1 MGHTIRPYAEGDL
14 HACRSL
20 WEELTE
26 HHREI
31 YGDPTIDG
39 PDAGLQ
45 FDDHLARLG
54 PGQIWVAEDDGFV
67 CGLVGLI
74 ATAGEEEAEIEPVVV
89 TRVRRDAG
97 IGTELLAAA
106 TAEARNLGVR
116 FLNIRP
122 VARNTGAISLF
133 ARAGFRLVGRVE
145 LFQELAPS
153 DRSWSTPFNLDG
165 RALNC

>member
-1 MGHTIRPYAEGDL
+1 MGHAIRPYAEGDL
-14 HACRSL
+14 HACRGL

-39 PDAGLQ
+39 PDPGRQ

-54 PGQIWVAEDDGFV
+54 PGRIWVAEDNGVV
-67 CGLVGLI
+67 CGLVGLV
-74 ATAGEEEAEIEPVVV
+74 ASPGDEEAEIEPVIV
-89 TRVRRDAG
+89 TRSRRDG
-97 IGTELLAAA
+97 GVGTELLAAA
-106 TAEARNLGVR
+106 TGEARRLGVR

-122 VARNTGAISLF
+122 VARNAGAISLF

-153 DRSWSTPFNLDG
+153 DRSWSASFNLDG